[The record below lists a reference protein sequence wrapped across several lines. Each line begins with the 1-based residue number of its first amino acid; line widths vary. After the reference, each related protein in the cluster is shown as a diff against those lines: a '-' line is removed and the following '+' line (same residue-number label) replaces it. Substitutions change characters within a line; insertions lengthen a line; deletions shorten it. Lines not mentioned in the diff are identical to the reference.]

1 MSEEQN
7 SLDRLAEMLGGWPA
21 YFGDAERKHGLSL
34 LGQLRRDRV
43 LDEAVFGQVVRYA
56 VFRARFDR
64 LSAEIMTAE
73 LAETERLS
81 AAGDSGSGA
90 DAKGLGSDGG
100 SFLSGKEQERAY
112 CHNKLAGLE
121 RELLATPYQ
130 RAKQLGT
137 AQTSFMDALVAAPK
151 DEGGEGTVT
160 PFRPMTRKG
169 RDA

>member
-1 MSEEQN
+1 MEQQDA
-7 SLDRLAEMLGGWPA
+7 LDRLVDMLGGWPD
-21 YFGDAERKHGLSL
+21 YFCDAERKHGFSL
-34 LGQLRRDRV
+34 LCQLRRDRV

-56 VFRARFDR
+56 VFRAKFDR
-64 LSAEIMTAE
+64 LSAE
-73 LAETERLS
+73 LAEGDWATANLGTDDKK
-81 AAGDSGSGA
+81 AGESY
-90 DAKGLGSDGG
+90 
-100 SFLSGKEQERAY
+100 LSGKEQERAY

-130 RAKQLGT
+130 RARQLGS

>member
-7 SLDRLAEMLGGWPA
+7 SLDRLAEMLGGWPD
-21 YFGDAERKHGLSL
+21 YFDDAARRHGLSL

-56 VFRARFDR
+56 VFRARFDQ
-64 LSAEIMTAE
+64 LSADINE
-73 LAETERLS
+73 
-81 AAGDSGSGA
+81 AAWASVN
-90 DAKGLGSDGG
+90 LGSKDEKAGE

-130 RAKQLGT
+130 RAKQLGS
-137 AQTSFMDALVAAPK
+137 AQTSFMDELVKAPK